1 MEDVAFQVFR
11 YDGVF
16 LLPVGGSLSGLV
28 KLQRN
33 VFIKQHSYCSAS
45 PSLAGAPPPCPL
57 GYTVAAIPASTV
69 SVL

>member
-1 MEDVAFQVFR
+1 MEDVAFQVFK

-45 PSLAGAPPPCPL
+45 PSLAGGPCPL